1 MRRVARSLVLL
12 PAAVW
17 LLAVTGHPALA
28 EIAGMPKI
36 IDGDTIEVQGQA
48 IRLYGIDAPELGQA
62 CTIEERTYDC
72 GLVARTA
79 LLDLTAGVAVT
90 CQVVSAEVVSAE
102 VVSAEPGRAAED
114 GRPGRCF
121 AQGYDLSEGM
131 AYTGWAL
138 ALREVSVHYL
148 VFEERAQAAGRG
160 LWKGRFVTPWDWR
173 GGARLAVQ
181 GAAE

>member
-1 MRRVARSLVLL
+1 MRRVPRSLVLL
-12 PAAVW
+12 LAAVW
-17 LLAVTGHPALA
+17 LLAMTGHPAQA
-28 EIAGMPKI
+28 EMTGRPKI
-36 IDGDTIEVQGQA
+36 IDGDTIELQGQA

-62 CTIEERTYDC
+62 CTIKERTYDC
-72 GLVARTA
+72 GMVARTA

-90 CQVVSAEVVSAE
+90 CKM
-102 VVSAEPGRAAED
+102 VSAEPGQAAGD
-114 GRPGRCF
+114 GRTGRCF

-138 ALREVSVHYL
+138 ALREVSERYL

-173 GGARLAVQ
+173 GGARLAAQ

>member
-62 CTIEERTYDC
+62 CTIKERTYDC
-72 GLVARTA
+72 GMVARTA
-79 LLDLTAGVAVT
+79 LLDLTAGIAVT
-90 CQVVSAEVVSAE
+90 CKLVSAEAA
-102 VVSAEPGRAAED
+102 SAEPGRATED

-121 AQGYDLSEGM
+121 AQGYDLAEGM

-138 ALREVSVHYL
+138 AQREVSAHYL